1 MALTTT
7 QRDLADNMC
16 RSAEISQIGTAVY
29 NLEQSQPTG
38 DVVGTTDTQTI
49 TNKTVGVPNDAL
61 LTLGTT
67 TATAETKITMKFDE
81 TTTGVGIKNVGTTS
95 VPQVLNKNP
104 GSAVVC
110 DTINILHSAGAGDCD
125 DLYVSYHKAAVTGDG
140 DAGLTVVGDAP
151 RVYVGTT
158 AGTTVASEAYAAQ
171 PWAKHEG
178 TGTITAMSS
187 LSALLNVGED
197 AFTSTNSINA
207 GHFHIRGDATVTSS
221 HFDGVMIEAYGD
233 VTCMDSMLK
242 LSIDTGA
249 VVDSAIKITGALAA
263 NFLDISAASTGV
275 VVAAGSGLTHDPNAV
290 TSDAYLVV
298 KIDSTNYAMP
308 LYQI

>member
-1 MALTTT
+1 
-7 QRDLADNMC
+7 
-16 RSAEISQIGTAVY
+16 
-29 NLEQSQPTG
+29 
-38 DVVGTTDTQTI
+38 
-49 TNKTVGVPNDAL
+49 
-61 LTLGTT
+61 
-67 TATAETKITMKFDE
+67 
-81 TTTGVGIKNVGTTS
+81 
-95 VPQVLNKNP
+95 
-104 GSAVVC
+104 
-110 DTINILHSAGAGDCD
+110 
-125 DLYVSYHKAAVTGDG
+125 
-140 DAGLTVVGDAP
+140 
-151 RVYVGTT
+151 
-158 AGTTVASEAYAAQ
+158 
-171 PWAKHEG
+171 
-178 TGTITAMSS
+178 MSS

-242 LSIDTGA
+242 LSIDGGG